1 MTTRLW
7 LIRHGETDWNV
18 EGRWQG
24 QTPHA
29 PPLNAAGRAQ
39 SEALAKQLNSHV
51 FDAIYSS
58 DLLRAIQTA
67 EIVGTKLGLRVRV
80 EPRLREVNQGEW
92 EGMLGSDIAR
102 SYPAEW
108 AARER
113 NTLNARPP
121 GGESVV
127 EVAARAWA
135 AAADITRQHPGGVV
149 LVVSHGLLLATLI
162 CKARG
167 LPLQNAFTL
176 IPVNA
181 RPEIIDW
188 SVDE

>member
-39 SEALAKQLNSHV
+39 AEAVAGQLNGHV

-67 EIVGTKLGLRVRV
+67 EIVAARLGLRVRV
-80 EPRLREVNQGEW
+80 EPRLREVNQG
-92 EGMLGSDIAR
+92 
-102 SYPAEW
+102 
-108 AARER
+108 
-113 NTLNARPP
+113 
-121 GGESVV
+121 
-127 EVAARAWA
+127 
-135 AAADITRQHPGGVV
+135 
-149 LVVSHGLLLATLI
+149 
-162 CKARG
+162 
-167 LPLQNAFTL
+167 
-176 IPVNA
+176 
-181 RPEIIDW
+181 
-188 SVDE
+188 